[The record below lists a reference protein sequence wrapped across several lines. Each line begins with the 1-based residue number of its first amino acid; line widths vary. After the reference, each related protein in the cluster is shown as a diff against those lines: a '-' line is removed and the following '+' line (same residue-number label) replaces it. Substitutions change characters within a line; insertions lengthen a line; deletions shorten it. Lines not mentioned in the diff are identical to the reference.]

1 MAILVKKPKKDWIL
15 LRINHIFTFRIE
27 YLGKVFFFRILLE
40 EMIIFTLLAL
50 ILTMGWFEYKIIAY
64 EQVFF
69 YSFDKSFFRDVAH
82 LILVRPN
89 E

>member
-15 LRINHIFTFRIE
+15 LRINNIFTFRIE
-27 YLGKVFFFRILLE
+27 YHGKVFFFRILLE
-40 EMIIFTLLAL
+40 KMIIFTLLTL
-50 ILTMGWFEYKIIAY
+50 ILTMSWFEYKIIAY

-69 YSFDKSFFRDVAH
+69 YSFDKSFFGDVAH